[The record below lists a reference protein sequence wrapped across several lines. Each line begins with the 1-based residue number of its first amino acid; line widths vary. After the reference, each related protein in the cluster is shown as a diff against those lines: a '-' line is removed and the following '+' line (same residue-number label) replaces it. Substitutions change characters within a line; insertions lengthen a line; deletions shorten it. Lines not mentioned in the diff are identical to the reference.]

1 MVAFDERTRPMKITL
16 PPKARKLVNE
26 RLKSGR
32 YGSPEEVVLA
42 GLASLRHQE
51 EIGGFAPGEL
61 ERLVAEGEASIERE
75 GTVSADQVFS
85 ALRQRTRAARRGNGR
100 GHVSKRRTDR
110 K

>member
-1 MVAFDERTRPMKITL
+1 MKITL

-42 GLASLRHQE
+42 GLASLRRQE
-51 EIGGFAPGEL
+51 ELGGFSPGKL

-75 GTVSADQVFS
+75 GTVSADEVFS
-85 ALRQRTRAARRGNGR
+85 ALRQRARAARQG
-100 GHVSKRRTDR
+100 KRRRDLSKAPR
-110 K
+110 VKR

>member
-1 MVAFDERTRPMKITL
+1 MQITL

-32 YGSPEEVVLA
+32 YASPDEVVLA
-42 GLASLRHQE
+42 GLSSLRRQE
-51 EIGGFAPGEL
+51 QLGAFSPGEL

-75 GTVSADQVFS
+75 GTVPADEVFS
-85 ALRQRTRAARRGNGR
+85 ALRRRADAARQGKGLRHLPKSR
-100 GHVSKRRTDR
+100 ARR